1 MVGLFA
7 EVEVG
12 HQRVLQQ
19 MHAAVASE
27 DERGGPVDVE
37 AEGFG
42 QHLQQRCGEH
52 KAGSERHEIAQR
64 TG

>member
-1 MVGLFA
+1 VVGLFA

-19 MHAAVASE
+19 MHAAVADE
-27 DERGGPVDVE
+27 DQRRGPVDVE
-37 AEGFG
+37 AEGLG

-52 KAGSERHEIAQR
+52 KPAPERHEIAQR